1 MKEKYISLLSEC
13 TKKKVCIYCY
23 CCLILY
29 SAKLSH
35 NGHRL
40 VYYHLPS
47 VGICGNMKKKWPHCG
62 EQSQEA
68 FWSWFNVYSCLFLP
82 YVVSWDPGPANTA
95 HKKMGLV
102 LCFCGEMGLEWG
114 KESLQPR
121 VKAWT
126 GQGGVEDKSSQRQ
139 MRPPQRGGF
148 TQLFFRNVQ
157 GHPGFSETLSE
168 SLWGQNYCHNA
179 TNMWS

>member
-1 MKEKYISLLSEC
+1 MYQ
-13 TKKKVCIYCY
+13 KKVCIYCY
-23 CCLILY
+23 CCLFLY

-47 VGICGNMKKKWPHCG
+47 MGICGNMKWPHCG

-114 KESLQPR
+114 KESLQPH

-126 GQGGVEDKSSQRQ
+126 GQGLGQKGKRAAVS
-139 MRPPQRGGF
+139 
-148 TQLFFRNVQ
+148 
-157 GHPGFSETLSE
+157 SE
-168 SLWGQNYCHNA
+168 SLIIPSGTQTRLRKGGHFTFYNFRKTKTFYW
-179 TNMWS
+179 T